1 MKTISIQ
8 LFSFNELSVEAQKKA
23 IEKHYDINVHHGWWE
38 FLYDDFKEQAT
49 NEGFDIDRIY
59 FSGFWSQGDGAMFEY
74 SGLDDKL
81 LHDFVDTLDLS
92 PMRKQWILNNI
103 YVSGSGKQRGHY
115 YHNKSC
121 DHSIYW
127 EINNGDLHWTTN
139 FYQWLE
145 SFCDDFEEF
154 VINRYDDLCHSL
166 YTSLENEY
174 NYLTSEE
181 AIKETI
187 ILNEY
192 EFTSEGKDNISV
204 YNLGA

>member
-8 LFSFNELSVEAQKKA
+8 LFSFNELSKEAQKKA
-23 IEKHYDINVHHGWWE
+23 IEKHYDINVDHGWWE
-38 FLYDDFKEQAT
+38 FVYDDFKEQAR
-49 NEGFDIDRIY
+49 NEGFDIDRMY

-81 LHDFVDTLDLS
+81 LHDFVDNILIGTEHLS
-92 PMRKQWILNNI
+92 PMRKQWLLNNVYI
-103 YVSGSGKQRGHY
+103 SGKGNQRGHY

-121 DHSIYW
+121 SHSIYW

-145 SFCDDFEEF
+145 SFCEDFEEF
-154 VINRYDDLCHSL
+154 VINRYDDLCSSL
-166 YTSLENEY
+166 YTSLQNEY
-174 NYLTSEE
+174 EYLTSEE

-187 ILNEY
+187 IINEY
-192 EFTSEGKDNISV
+192 DFTEDGSN
-204 YNLGA
+204 Y